1 MSIFI
6 DAVSVYCD
14 NCDEKV
20 ELNTN
25 IILDTEKE
33 NITHLLSIKSPVEMW
48 SFNSKKTYGYE
59 YDTLCPTC
67 ADEWAEREKEQE
79 AKVKRMR
86 HEAVL
91 RSRNIEVT
99 NTGVDVLADI
109 LNIPITKEEQ
119 F

>member
-33 NITHLLSIKSPVEMW
+33 NITHLLSIESPVEMW

-67 ADEWAEREKEQE
+67 ADEWAEKE
-79 AKVKRMR
+79 A
-86 HEAVL
+86 A
-91 RSRNIEVT
+91 
-99 NTGVDVLADI
+99 
-109 LNIPITKEEQ
+109 
-119 F
+119 